1 MSFGCLGPLS
11 GHCTCTHLSYGPKYP
26 AASLF
31 LHSLT
36 CGPNMSSSTSGHPFF
51 LGSHKEWATRHR
63 TGNGRR
69 GEGAAAGRHREEVA
83 GGPRVGYSGDLSR
96 AGSERRAQLPGDGR
110 RARLPRRARPRG
122 LLAPRARRA
131 HGACRLPHTPHAPP
145 LRAFE
150 PRSDSL
156 CWLLLPVHGS
166 RAQDAQGRWHAGAI
180 AAAVDNMCSA
190 VAFTVEGAP
199 TATVLY
205 SLSHFSP
212 AHPDVRA
219 RARPVRSTVTR
230 HQIFRFLPSPFILR
244 HLFRPQSQEE
254 VEMEGRVVSR
264 KGKLTSAAVEVR
276 KKESGELIAIGRQWI
291 TRITPAWATKSNKSS
306 KL

>member
-1 MSFGCLGPLS
+1 MFSTLAQIRRARRHAQGIRGIARGMGDEARARRLAAIARKWLEDPAS
-11 GHCTCTHLSYGPKYP
+11 GTPAISAAP
-26 AASLF
+26 AASEELS
-31 LHSLT
+31 SLVMA
-36 CGPNMSSSTSGHPFF
+36 GARVS
-51 LGSHKEWATRHR
+51 LAER
-63 TGNGRR
+63 GRVVCSLR
-69 GEGAAAGRHREEVA
+69 VRAA
-83 GGPRVGYSGDLSR
+83 L
-96 AGSERRAQLPGDGR
+96 
-110 RARLPRRARPRG
+110 
-122 LLAPRARRA
+122 
-131 HGACRLPHTPHAPP
+131 T
-145 LRAFE
+145 
-150 PRSDSL
+150 
-156 CWLLLPVHGS
+156 
-166 RAQDAQGRWHAGAI
+166 DAQGRWHAGAI

-254 VEMEGRVVSR
+254 VEMEGRVVNR

>member
-1 MSFGCLGPLS
+1 
-11 GHCTCTHLSYGPKYP
+11 
-26 AASLF
+26 
-31 LHSLT
+31 
-36 CGPNMSSSTSGHPFF
+36 
-51 LGSHKEWATRHR
+51 
-63 TGNGRR
+63 
-69 GEGAAAGRHREEVA
+69 
-83 GGPRVGYSGDLSR
+83 
-96 AGSERRAQLPGDGR
+96 
-110 RARLPRRARPRG
+110 
-122 LLAPRARRA
+122 
-131 HGACRLPHTPHAPP
+131 
-145 LRAFE
+145 
-150 PRSDSL
+150 
-156 CWLLLPVHGS
+156 
-166 RAQDAQGRWHAGAI
+166 
-180 AAAVDNMCSA
+180 MCSA

-199 TATVLY
+199 TATVQD
-205 SLSHFSP
+205 SLSFSP

-219 RARPVRSTVTR
+219 RGLSDLTVTR